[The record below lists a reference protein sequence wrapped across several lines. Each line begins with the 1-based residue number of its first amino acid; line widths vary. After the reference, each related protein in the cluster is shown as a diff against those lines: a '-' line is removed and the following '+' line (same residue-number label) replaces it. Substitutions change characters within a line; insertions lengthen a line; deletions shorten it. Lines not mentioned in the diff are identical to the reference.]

1 MSKKLALLI
10 VATLSLGMML
20 VGCKSESPTDVVNEY
35 FEQIKKGDNEQAAE
49 FIESTMSQTKE
60 ETSAQAEEETDKVM
74 EEALKIYLS
83 KIDAKVLS
91 EKIDGDNA
99 TVEVELNAPNFSNM
113 MMEVIGESLS
123 AAFSGEE
130 MDEDYMSQSLLEKVK
145 SSENEPRTGKISL
158 TKGDKQ
164 WKIKSDDV
172 MLGLI
177 LGEYNG
183 EGGTE
188 SN

>member
-83 KIDAKVLS
+83 RLDAKVLCR
-91 EKIDGDNA
+91 KLMV
-99 TVEVELNAPNFSNM
+99 TM
-113 MMEVIGESLS
+113 
-123 AAFSGEE
+123 
-130 MDEDYMSQSLLEKVK
+130 QLL
-145 SSENEPRTGKISL
+145 R
-158 TKGDKQ
+158 
-164 WKIKSDDV
+164 
-172 MLGLI
+172 
-177 LGEYNG
+177 
-183 EGGTE
+183 
-188 SN
+188 